1 MPDVGADPPLT
12 AVRQLDTVRLI
23 PSRYAVSDDS
33 VLTRI
38 APDDATLAVIFDLDN
53 ATNDRLVAQANL
65 RPGIGIDE
73 LVFGVPHY
81 RIINAAFCHA
91 HPLGSRFNGPD
102 RGAWYAG
109 TRPETALAEVIFHK
123 SVALA
128 EVNCF
133 YDNISYDAYHADL
146 ASDFHDLRDQP
157 DLRSCLD
164 PDSYVDSQALAD
176 RLLEAGSAGI
186 IYPSVRHEGGTCI
199 ACFRP
204 AIVAHVR
211 KYQRLRLIWS
221 GARDPVT
228 EVETRY

>member
-1 MPDVGADPPLT
+1 MGVDLPLT
-12 AVRQLDTVRLI
+12 ALRQLDTVRLI
-23 PSRYAVSDDS
+23 PARYAVPDDS

-38 APDDATLAVIFDLDN
+38 APDDATLAVVFDLDH
-53 ATNDRLVAQANL
+53 ATNDRLAAQANL
-65 RPGIGIDE
+65 LPGIGIDE

-109 TRPETALAEVIFHK
+109 FSIDTSLAEVIFHK
-123 SVALA
+123 TVALA
-128 EVNCF
+128 EVNWF

-146 ASDFHDLRDQP
+146 ASEFHDLRGQP
-157 DLRSCLD
+157 RCVDCLS
-164 PDSYVDSQALAD
+164 PDSYVAAQALAEQ
-176 RLLEAGSAGI
+176 LLNVGSAGV
-186 IYPSVRHEGGTCI
+186 IYPSVRHPGGTCI

-211 KYQRLRLIWS
+211 KFKRLRMIWS
-221 GARDPVT
+221 GSQTPVVK
-228 EVETRY
+228 VESTY